1 MGARKK
7 ALPAPLVTA
16 SSPEEIKLR
25 AAREWCAAQFKARYN
40 SGAHASFLAGTILE
54 EASKR
59 YKLAD
64 YGVEGWAHNFG
75 RTGVQYLNYGD
86 PYTPTIYV
94 RSGPYSASFYFS
106 RNGWASA
113 AG

>member
-7 ALPAPLVTA
+7 AIPAPLVCGA
-16 SSPEEIKLR
+16 SPEEAKLR
-25 AAREWCAAQFKARYN
+25 AARAWCAAQFKARYN
-40 SGAHASFLAGTILE
+40 SGAHASFLAGAILE

-64 YGVEGWAHNFG
+64 YGVEGWAHEGG

-86 PYTPTIYV
+86 PYAPTIYV
-94 RSGPYSASFYFS
+94 RSGPSSASFHFS
-106 RNGWASA
+106 RNGWSSA